1 MLPHSLKKWRMV
13 LWRGQERV
21 SGALRLPRSGDWT
34 SAGSWT
40 GVPPGGG
47 REGGLHCDSMSPD
60 GCDGDTAWG
69 PTDQGQGRDVGD
81 MLKGGRAGQTWGW
94 PGCGPPRCLRTRG
107 SPGASDQ
114 DGRRGAQGERSR
126 PARRRSPRRAA

>member
-40 GVPPGGG
+40 GVPQGGG
-47 REGGLHCDSMSPD
+47 REGGLHRDSTSPD

-81 MLKGGRAGQTWGW
+81 MLKGGRAGRTWGW
-94 PGCGPPRCLRTRG
+94 PGCGPPRCLPHPRVSGGQR
-107 SPGASDQ
+107 PGREARCT
-114 DGRRGAQGERSR
+114 GREE
-126 PARRRSPRRAA
+126 PARPP